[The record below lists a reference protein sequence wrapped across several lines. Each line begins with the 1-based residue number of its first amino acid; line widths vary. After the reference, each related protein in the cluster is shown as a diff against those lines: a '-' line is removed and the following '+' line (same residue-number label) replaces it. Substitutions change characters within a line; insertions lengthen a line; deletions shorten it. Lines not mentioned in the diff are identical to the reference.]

1 MLVKYGLLI
10 GAVVITSFVITSEA
24 ARVPKATFITVA
36 AGSLDRQDVVVSF
49 DLPSELKTTSY
60 ELRDEKSEHTP
71 LQYSGRHASFIL
83 RELKA
88 RQEKTFRLVEIPKG
102 NQNKINLAEL
112 KRVQNRLEVKIR
124 GNQVLSFVAQPL
136 SLPSADIKPVFLRGG
151 YIHPVMTPGGRIV
164 TDDYPSDH
172 YHHHGIWFAW
182 TKTEFEGG
190 HPDFWNVGDGTGR
203 VDFAGVDQTWDG
215 PVNAGFTSR
224 QKYIALTGASPKTAL
239 NEHWEVRVYNVGSG
253 PQSYFMFDLVSTQ
266 ECGTSS
272 PLILEEY
279 RYGGMGVRGHRD
291 WKDKAKVA
299 FLTSEGK
306 TRLDGNATRA
316 RWCHIGGPVDGQLV
330 GMAVL
335 DHPGNFRAPQPL
347 RIHPDD
353 PYFNYAPSQAGRF
366 QIDRGKKFVFR
377 YRYVVADGPPDPKLL
392 DRLWNDY
399 AHPPEVT
406 VTMR

>member
-1 MLVKYGLLI
+1 MLVKYGLLM
-10 GAVVITSFVITSEA
+10 GAVLTVSFVIASKA
-24 ARVPKATFITVA
+24 ARAPKTTFITVA
-36 AGSLDRQDVVVSF
+36 AGSLDRQDAVVSF
-49 DLPSELKTTSY
+49 DLPSELKATAY
-60 ELRDEKSEHTP
+60 ELRDEKGVQTA
-71 LQYSGRHASFIL
+71 LQYSGQQASFVL

-88 RQEKTFRLVEIPKG
+88 GQKKTFRLVENRNG
-102 NQNKINLAEL
+102 NRNKVDLTEL
-112 KRVQNRLEVKIR
+112 KRLQNRLEIKIR
-124 GNQVLSFVAQPL
+124 GHQVLSFVAQPT
-136 SLPSADIKPVFLRGG
+136 SLPSSDIKPIFLRGG

-190 HPDFWNVGDGTGR
+190 HPDFWNVGDGSGR
-203 VDFAGVDQTWDG
+203 VDFEAVDQTWDG
-215 PVNAGFTSR
+215 PVDAGFTSR
-224 QKYIALTGASPKTAL
+224 QKYVALTGPLPKTVL
-239 NEHWEVRVYNVGSG
+239 NEQWEVRVYKVGSG
-253 PQSYFMFDLVSTQ
+253 PKPYFLFDLVATQ
-266 ECGTSS
+266 VCAGAS

-291 WKDKAKVA
+291 WKDKTKVA

-306 TRLDGNATRA
+306 SRLDGNATRA

-330 GMAVL
+330 GLAVL

-366 QIDRGKKFVFR
+366 QIEPGKKFVFR

-406 VTMR
+406 ITTR